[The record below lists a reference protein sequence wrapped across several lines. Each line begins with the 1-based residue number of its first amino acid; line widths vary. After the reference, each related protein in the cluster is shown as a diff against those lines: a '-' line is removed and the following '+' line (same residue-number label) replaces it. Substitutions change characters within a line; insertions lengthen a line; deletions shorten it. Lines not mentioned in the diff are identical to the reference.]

1 MVTQIS
7 LAVIAIALVILVG
20 FLIAALVKFRK
31 AIFLI
36 QNDIHQLSIETAR
49 LIARFN
55 GSDESSS
62 QNSTLPQLVDWL
74 STGYILVKKSKEF
87 IKKYV
92 K

>member
-7 LAVIAIALVILVG
+7 LAVIAVALVTLVV
-20 FLIAALVKFRK
+20 FLIITLVKFRK
-31 AIFLI
+31 AISLI
-36 QNDIHQLSIETAR
+36 QTNINQLSVETAR

-62 QNSTLPQLVDWL
+62 QNSTLPQLVDWI